1 MRRSVFADQPC
12 PVEAHHDVQMLE
24 RHVVDYV
31 IVGPLHERRINIA
44 ERDHAGRSQPG
55 RERDGMSLGY
65 ADVEATL
72 RHLGH
77 HPIQRASG
85 RHRGRNADDTVVD
98 PCELQNRLA
107 ENILIERG
115 TAAFG
120 MLHPLPGL
128 GIEYARR
135 MPYPLV
141 LFGRPVALALDRQ
154 HMQQLRPGYLLQ
166 IAQHAGQLDYVVPV
180 DGPEIAEVQALE
192 QVALL

>member
-1 MRRSVFADQPC
+1 MPAAASPAENVTAC
-12 PVEAHHDVQMLE
+12 PSAMPTSKQ
-24 RHVVDYV
+24 
-31 IVGPLHERRINIA
+31 
-44 ERDHAGRSQPG
+44 
-55 RERDGMSLGY
+55 
-65 ADVEATL
+65 
-72 RHLGH
+72 LGH

-128 GIEYARR
+128 GIEHARR

-154 HMQQLRPGYLLQ
+154 HMQQLRCPST
-166 IAQHAGQLDYVVPV
+166 
-180 DGPEIAEVQALE
+180 GPK
-192 QVALL
+192 

>member
-1 MRRSVFADQPC
+1 
-12 PVEAHHDVQMLE
+12 MLE

-120 MLHPLPGL
+120 MLH
-128 GIEYARR
+128 
-135 MPYPLV
+135 
-141 LFGRPVALALDRQ
+141 
-154 HMQQLRPGYLLQ
+154 MQQLRPGYLLQ
-166 IAQHAGQLDYVVPV
+166 IAQHPGQLDYVVPV